1 MAQCLLAKRM
11 GKTRVIAETG
21 AGQHGIATATA
32 CAKFGLECVVFMGA
46 SDVEKQALNVFKIK
60 LHGASVV
67 AVEEGSRSL
76 KDAVN
81 AAMRHWV
88 ERIDDTAFVIGSAI
102 GVFGPLKAFSRLLHR
117 PAPLP
122 NDC

>member
-1 MAQCLLAKRM
+1 MLTWQEINNAMAQCLLAKRM
-11 GKTRVIAETG
+11 GKKRVIAETG

-102 GVFGPLKAFSRLLHR
+102 GKSTRRCCCADR
-117 PAPLP
+117 
-122 NDC
+122 